1 MALSPDGTSLA
12 AEIGDSP
19 DVRLYLFN
27 LVTGTKR
34 TWSFP
39 SSSGCSRP
47 SVPVLGGDA
56 LSWTAD
62 GQHIA
67 FLCSGASANSTAVRL
82 LDTSGPGTDALA
94 ESKLVAPSAAVASMT
109 GGWLGAVITPDGR
122 TVLGVAELAT
132 KDGPHSQDHE
142 GLLKVSTATGQVTAV
157 LSPMNIDYHQVM
169 YTNATGNVLVVSR
182 YAESGANAGIL
193 RADTYTPLPWTAT
206 TVTAAW

>member
-12 AEIGDSP
+12 AEIGDWP
-19 DVRLYLFN
+19 DVRLYVFN
-27 LVTGTKR
+27 LATGTQR
-34 TWSFP
+34 TCSFP
-39 SSSGCSRP
+39 SSSGCSLR
-47 SVPVLGGDA
+47 SLPVLGGDA

-82 LDTSGPGTDALA
+82 LDTSGSGTNALA

-122 TVLGVAELAT
+122 TVIGVAELAT
-132 KDGPHSQDHE
+132 KDGPHTQVDE
-142 GLLKVSTATGQVTAV
+142 GLLKVSTATGQVTAI
-157 LSPMNIDYHQVM
+157 LSHPNIDYHQVM

-182 YAESGANAGIL
+182 YAESANAGIL